1 MGDTSSTV
9 IQADD
14 QPAIAVMPWY
24 RSITAEQWKTL
35 VAAFLGWMLD
45 AMDFV
50 LYLMA
55 VTTLQREFDYD
66 TAASGLLATVALL
79 ASAVG
84 GVVFGV
90 VADRFGRT
98 RALMATI
105 VIYSFCS
112 LGTATAQNLAQ
123 LLVWRALLGLGIG
136 GEWASG
142 AVLISETWPAEHRDK
157 AMGIMQ
163 SGWALGY
170 ILAAVAAAIVLP
182 LFGWRALFVVGALPA
197 LLVFWLRREVHEPQV
212 WLARRQREIS
222 IVEPLRMIFGR
233 ALFTRTLLGALL
245 FGTVMFAYWGLFTWL
260 PAFLALPI
268 EEGGAGLGIVNSLSW
283 IVTMQLGAFAGYLSF
298 GFVADR
304 LGRRRTF
311 ILYLVAAAALVPIY
325 GHGARSP
332 TTLLLLGPLVG
343 FFGHGYFSLFGT
355 LLAELFPTAARAT
368 GQGVT
373 YSVARGLSALAPYT
387 VGVLANIH
395 GVGPALTLTSAF
407 FLTGA
412 VLILLLPRPESAGVD
427 DNGTLPTSLTRDA
440 EG

>member
-1 MGDTSSTV
+1 MGDTS
-9 IQADD
+9 QAAILTDD
-14 QPAIAVMPWY
+14 AVVVPWY
-24 RSITAEQWKTL
+24 RSVTPAQWKTL
-35 VAAFLGWMLD
+35 TAAFLGWMLD

-55 VTTLQREFDYD
+55 VTTLQKEFGYD

-112 LGTATAQNLAQ
+112 LGTATAQNLGQ

-142 AVLISETWPAEHRDK
+142 AVLVSETWPAEHRDK
-157 AMGIMQ
+157 AMSIMQ

-170 ILAAVAAAIVLP
+170 ILAAVVAAIVLP
-182 LFGWRALFVVGALPA
+182 LAGWRALFVVGALPA
-197 LLVFWLRREVHEPQV
+197 LLVFWLRREVREPDV
-212 WLARRQREIS
+212 WLARRQCEAG

-233 ALFTRTLLGALL
+233 PLISRTLLGTLL

-268 EEGGAGLGIVNSLSW
+268 EEGGAGLGVVNSLSW
-283 IVTMQLGAFAGYLSF
+283 IITMQLGAFAGYLSF
-298 GFVADR
+298 GFVAGR

-311 ILYLVAAAALVPIY
+311 IAFLLAAATLVPIY
-325 GHGARSP
+325 GHGARNP
-332 TTLLLLGPLVG
+332 TALLLLGPLVG
-343 FFGHGYFSLFGT
+343 FFGHGYFSLFGS

-373 YSVARGLSALAPYT
+373 YSIARGLSALAPYT
-387 VGVLANIH
+387 VGVLANTH

-407 FLTGA
+407 FLLGA
-412 VLILLLPRPESAGVD
+412 GLILLLPRPEHHGVE
-427 DNGTLPTSLTRDA
+427 NNVALQTHA
-440 EG
+440 